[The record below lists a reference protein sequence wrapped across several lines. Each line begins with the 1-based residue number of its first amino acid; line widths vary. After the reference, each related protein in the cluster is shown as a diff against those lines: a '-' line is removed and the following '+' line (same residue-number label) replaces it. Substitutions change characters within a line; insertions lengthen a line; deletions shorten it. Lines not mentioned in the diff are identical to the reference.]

1 MSTLGHFCTNLANL
15 AYYITGGDAV
25 DVKPIK
31 SSFFTKEDSKP
42 MVIRVSFRQ
51 QEKYLYDE
59 IMRHSNYSAFVKD
72 ILKLYIKPPD
82 EQMT

>member
-1 MSTLGHFCTNLANL
+1 
-15 AYYITGGDAV
+15 V

-31 SSFFTKEDSKP
+31 SSL
-42 MVIRVSFRQ
+42 VIRVSFRQ
-51 QEKYLYDE
+51 HEKYLYDE

-72 ILKLYIKPPD
+72 ILKLYIRPPD